1 MNVSRHLTL
10 NGIVVTVFATPF
22 LMILS
27 RNIAT
32 PIFVFASVLLLLCA
46 AKDRGL
52 KVLFHSV
59 LTTARTPAA
68 VLCFVLIAFMALSVG
83 WTTSPERGFE
93 STVHLAGTLA
103 LFGLCVAGL
112 AVCARAEP
120 VRSILLPLAIIAT
133 AVFLAAE
140 VVLGTPVR
148 ALVGASPEVFRM
160 NRAAVALV
168 LMLPFVLCAL
178 PQARKV
184 VGLRLVAVIIVG
196 LAAFLSDSETAKLA
210 FLVSL
215 TLLPVFGLLKEKGIW
230 FLGLLTLGTFIL
242 MPVIAPYAMSL
253 IPDVLASWLPYG
265 SVGIRAD
272 IWVAYSSLIENRLL
286 FGHGMD
292 ASYVAAI
299 DYKTTDVPQ
308 QFLAWGHP
316 HNFAIQVWY
325 EFGLTGVA
333 LFAALLLLFFRALRF
348 VPAGLLPA
356 VLSTVAAVWT
366 VAMVSHGAWQAW
378 WWCLVGLVS
387 VLWLIELRCRRGVEA
402 PHSDT

>member
-59 LTTARTPAA
+59 VTTARTPAA
-68 VLCFVLIAFMALSVG
+68 ALCFVLIAFMALSVG
-83 WTTSPERGFE
+83 WSTSVERSLE
-93 STVHLAGTLA
+93 TTVHFAGNLA
-103 LFGLCVAGL
+103 LFGLCIAALV
-112 AVCARAEP
+112 VCASTRFI
-120 VRSILLPLAIIAT
+120 RSILFPLAIIGT
-133 AVFLAAE
+133 ALFLVSE
-140 VVLGTPVR
+140 VIFETPVR

-168 LMLPFVLCAL
+168 LILPFVLYAL
-178 PQARKV
+178 PQAKKV
-184 VGLRLVAVIIVG
+184 PGLRLAAVLTVGVAAV
-196 LAAFLSDSETAKLA
+196 LSDSETAKLA
-210 FLVSL
+210 FIAAIL
-215 TLLPVFGLLKEKGIW
+215 LLPVFVLLKDRGIW
-230 FLGLLTLGTFIL
+230 FLGVLTLGTFIL
-242 MPVIAPYAMSL
+242 MPVISPHVMSL
-253 IPDVLASWLPYG
+253 IPDVLASRLPYG

-272 IWVAYSSLIENRLL
+272 IWTAFSSLISNHFFL
-286 FGHGMD
+286 GHGVD
-292 ASYVAAI
+292 ASYMAAV
-299 DYKTTDVPQ
+299 DYKDLGIAAP
-308 QFLAWGHP
+308 FLGWGHP

-333 LFAALLLLFFRALRF
+333 LFAALLLLFFRSLRF